1 MKHKIQTKLFVK
13 NDIKMDKNYD
23 PDNYANELIEDF
35 IVDYDVKYF
44 NAALEFDDFKI
55 TNKKDDNIKQK

>member
-13 NDIKMDKNYD
+13 NDFKMDKNYD